1 MTSIQYLS
9 EKWREKGT
17 LPNLIYIAGTSL
29 YQNQTEICIRIDAQ
43 IPNKILANRIQHYIK
58 WIMYHHKVEFIPG
71 MKDWFNICK
80 SITTVHHMNR
90 LKKKNY
96 IIILTGAEKAIKKIQ
111 QPWWFLK
118 TLRNIGIHGKFL
130 DSIKIF
136 LKKALQKL
144 DIEKKFLIKKFSL
157 KFAVGKTMV
166 KH

>member
-29 YQNQTEICIRIDAQ
+29 YQNQRRKYASWIDAQ
-43 IPNKILANRIQHYIK
+43 IPNKILANRSQHYIK

-71 MKDWFNICK
+71 MKDWFSICK

-96 IIILTGAEKAIKKIQ
+96 IIILTGAGKAIKKIQ

-130 DSIKIF
+130 HLIKIF
-136 LKKALQKL
+136 FKKRLCKN
-144 DIEKKFLIKKFSL
+144 LI
-157 KFAVGKTMV
+157 
-166 KH
+166 